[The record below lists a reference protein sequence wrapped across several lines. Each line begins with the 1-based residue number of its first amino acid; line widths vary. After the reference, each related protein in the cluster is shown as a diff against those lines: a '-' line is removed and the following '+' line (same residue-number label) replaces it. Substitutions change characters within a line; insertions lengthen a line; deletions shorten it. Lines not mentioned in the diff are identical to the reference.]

1 MVNRGGRSKACRTCK
16 RRRVKCDHGKP
27 NCQRCEKAG
36 VACEGY
42 VTYGEFVDETTRFAK
57 DKSPVKNSQLQVQ
70 PASPSAKATER
81 QIWRPPPLL
90 LDQDA
95 VIHAHLLS
103 RIDEVTPLMANLES
117 ITLSDSTRS
126 LAVRALA
133 AVYFGKTNSDKR
145 IFDLGSREY
154 VKALNRVQLDLASST
169 AVLEWDTLASVICLC
184 MFENIVFTDK
194 TGWLKHY
201 EGITQLVSS
210 VITLR
215 LESILN
221 RRHEGQA
228 ERAMETPNSPGKGTP
243 QTVPI
248 LCALINRKH
257 CYLTLPEWQTVPW
270 PSTVPKTASDAL
282 HDIFAR
288 VPGQLHDMDRV
299 QRGEVDNEFFEELR
313 QRVETTLSDL
323 EDWEQFCQHP
333 RPLTGSPLTSTQD
346 STSHPV
352 RHKALLAL
360 QRAIIL
366 CMTGL
371 CTFFNIPLVAEI
383 PSILEDRKL
392 VRKAIATEIC
402 QLAASCLGHESHSTE
417 SLLFIFPLQIASMNF
432 ETGSAEEKG
441 AEEIMNGVIA
451 GTHGFEIGRRREW
464 KASSVILIK

>member
-36 VACEGY
+36 IACEGY

-57 DKSPVKNSQLQVQ
+57 DKSPVKDSQLQVQ

-154 VKALNRVQLDLASST
+154 VKALNRVQLDLASPT

-201 EGITQLVSS
+201 EGITQLVK
-210 VITLR
+210 LR
-215 LESILN
+215 GPWRHQTDLERELL
-221 RRHEGQA
+221 RQ
-228 ERAMETPNSPGKGTP
+228 
-243 QTVPI
+243 
-248 LCALINRKH
+248 CRKH

-323 EDWEQFCQHP
+323 EDWEQFYQHP

-352 RHKALLAL
+352 KHKALLAL

-383 PSILEDRKL
+383 PSILEDRKV

>member
-1 MVNRGGRSKACRTCK
+1 MVNRGGRSKAY
-16 RRRVKCDHGKP
+16 HSKP
-27 NCQRCEKAG
+27 HCQRCEKAG
-36 VACEGY
+36 IACEGY
-42 VTYGEFVDETTRFAK
+42 VTYGEFVDETARFAK
-57 DKSPVKNSQLQVQ
+57 DKSPVKDNQVQ
-70 PASPSAKATER
+70 VQLASPSPNAVER
-81 QIWRPPPLL
+81 QIWHPPPLL

-133 AVYFGKTNSDKR
+133 AVYFGKTNGDRR

-201 EGITQLVSS
+201 EGITQL
-210 VITLR
+210 
-215 LESILN
+215 
-221 RRHEGQA
+221 
-228 ERAMETPNSPGKGTP
+228 
-243 QTVPI
+243 
-248 LCALINRKH
+248 
-257 CYLTLPEWQTVPW
+257 TVPW
-270 PSTVPKTASDAL
+270 PSTVPKTASDVL

-299 QRGEVDNEFFEELR
+299 ERGEVNYEFVEELR

-323 EDWEQFCQHP
+323 EDWEQFYQHP
-333 RPLTGSPLTSTQD
+333 RPLTGCPFTSTQD
-346 STSHPV
+346 STSQPV

-383 PSILEDRKL
+383 PAALEDRK
-392 VRKAIATEIC
+392 VVKKAIATEIC
-402 QLAASCLGHESHSTE
+402 QLAASCLGHESNSTE

-432 ETGSAEEKG
+432 EKGSAEEKG
-441 AEEIMNGVIA
+441 AEGIMNGVIA
-451 GTHGFEIGRRREW
+451 GTYGFEIGRKREW
-464 KASSVILIK
+464 KTSSIILIK

>member
-1 MVNRGGRSKACRTCK
+1 MAMSWLSLRRAQTKDDDDSSVAQSWQIPSDMSPHFILSPSMDSQPEQARTHRHDQSKP
-16 RRRVKCDHGKP
+16 H
-27 NCQRCEKAG
+27 CQRCEKAG
-36 VACEGY
+36 IACEGY
-42 VTYGEFVDETTRFAK
+42 VTYGEFVDETARFSK
-57 DKSPVKNSQLQVQ
+57 DKSPMKDNQLQVQ
-70 PASPSAKATER
+70 LASPSPKATER

-90 LDQDA
+90 LHQDA

-133 AVYFGKTNSDKR
+133 AVYFGKTNGDKR

-194 TGWLKHY
+194 MGWLKHY
-201 EGITQLVSS
+201 EGITQL
-210 VITLR
+210 
-215 LESILN
+215 
-221 RRHEGQA
+221 
-228 ERAMETPNSPGKGTP
+228 
-243 QTVPI
+243 
-248 LCALINRKH
+248 
-257 CYLTLPEWQTVPW
+257 
-270 PSTVPKTASDAL
+270 TVPKTASDAL

-299 QRGEVDNEFFEELR
+299 ERGEVDNDFFQELR
-313 QRVETTLSDL
+313 QRVETTLSNL
-323 EDWEQFCQHP
+323 EDWEQFYQHP

-371 CTFFNIPLVAEI
+371 CAFFNIPLVAEI
-383 PSILEDRKL
+383 PAILEDRK
-392 VRKAIATEIC
+392 VARKAIATEIC
-402 QLAASCLGHESHSTE
+402 QLAASCLGHESHTTE

-432 ETGSAEEKG
+432 EKGSAEEEG

-464 KASSVILIK
+464 KTSSIILIK

>member
-36 VACEGY
+36 IACEGY

-57 DKSPVKNSQLQVQ
+57 DKSPVKDSQLQVQ

-201 EGITQLVSS
+201 EGITQLVK
-210 VITLR
+210 LR
-215 LESILN
+215 GPW
-221 RRHEGQA
+221 RH
-228 ERAMETPNSPGKGTP
+228 
-243 QTVPI
+243 QTVLERDLLRQCRFEII

-323 EDWEQFCQHP
+323 EDWEQFYQHP

-371 CTFFNIPLVAEI
+371 CNFFNIPLVAEI
-383 PSILEDRKL
+383 PSILEDRKV

-432 ETGSAEEKG
+432 ENGSAEEKG

>member
-1 MVNRGGRSKACRTCK
+1 MVNRGGRSKAYQS
-16 RRRVKCDHGKP
+16 KP
-27 NCQRCEKAG
+27 HCQRCEKAWI
-36 VACEGY
+36 ACEGY

-57 DKSPVKNSQLQVQ
+57 DKSPVKDNQLQVRL
-70 PASPSAKATER
+70 ASPSPKTTER
-81 QIWRPPPLL
+81 QACYPPPLL

-133 AVYFGKTNSDKR
+133 AVYFGKTNGDKR

-154 VKALNRVQLDLASST
+154 VKALNRVQHDLASST
-169 AVLEWDTLASVICLC
+169 TVLEWDTLASVICLC

-201 EGITQLVSS
+201 EGITQL
-210 VITLR
+210 
-215 LESILN
+215 
-221 RRHEGQA
+221 
-228 ERAMETPNSPGKGTP
+228 
-243 QTVPI
+243 I

-270 PSTVPKTASDAL
+270 PSTAPKTTSDAL

-299 QRGEVDNEFFEELR
+299 ERGEVDNEFFEELR

-323 EDWEQFCQHP
+323 EDWEQFYQHP
-333 RPLTGSPLTSTQD
+333 RPLTGSPLTSTPD
-346 STSHPV
+346 STSQPV

-392 VRKAIATEIC
+392 IRKAIATEIC

-432 ETGSAEEKG
+432 ENGSAEEKG

-451 GTHGFEIGRRREW
+451 GTYGFEIGRRREW
-464 KASSVILIK
+464 KTSSIILIK

>member
-201 EGITQLVSS
+201 EGITQLVK
-210 VITLR
+210 LR
-215 LESILN
+215 GPW
-221 RRHEGQA
+221 RH
-228 ERAMETPNSPGKGTP
+228 
-243 QTVPI
+243 QTV
-248 LCALINRKH
+248 LEREL
-257 CYLTLPEWQTVPW
+257 
-270 PSTVPKTASDAL
+270 
-282 HDIFAR
+282 
-288 VPGQLHDMDRV
+288 
-299 QRGEVDNEFFEELR
+299 LR
-313 QRVETTLSDL
+313 QCR
-323 EDWEQFCQHP
+323 
-333 RPLTGSPLTSTQD
+333 
-346 STSHPV
+346 
-352 RHKALLAL
+352 
-360 QRAIIL
+360 
-366 CMTGL
+366 
-371 CTFFNIPLVAEI
+371 
-383 PSILEDRKL
+383 
-392 VRKAIATEIC
+392 
-402 QLAASCLGHESHSTE
+402 
-417 SLLFIFPLQIASMNF
+417 
-432 ETGSAEEKG
+432 
-441 AEEIMNGVIA
+441 
-451 GTHGFEIGRRREW
+451 FEI
-464 KASSVILIK
+464 V

>member
-36 VACEGY
+36 MACEGY

-201 EGITQLVSS
+201 EGITQLVK
-210 VITLR
+210 LR
-215 LESILN
+215 GPW
-221 RRHEGQA
+221 RH
-228 ERAMETPNSPGKGTP
+228 
-243 QTVPI
+243 QTVLERELLRQCRFEII

-257 CYLTLPEWQTVPW
+257 SYLTLPEWQTVPW

-417 SLLFIFPLQIASMNF
+417 PLLFIFPLQIASMNF

>member
-36 VACEGY
+36 IACEGY

-57 DKSPVKNSQLQVQ
+57 DKSPLKDSQLQVQ

-103 RIDEVTPLMANLES
+103 RIDEVTPLMTNLES

-169 AVLEWDTLASVICLC
+169 AVFEWDTLASVICLC

-201 EGITQLVSS
+201 EGITQLVK
-210 VITLR
+210 LR
-215 LESILN
+215 GPW
-221 RRHEGQA
+221 RH
-228 ERAMETPNSPGKGTP
+228 
-243 QTVPI
+243 QTVLERELLRQCRFEII

-323 EDWEQFCQHP
+323 EDWEQFYQHP

-346 STSHPV
+346 GTSHPV

-383 PSILEDRKL
+383 PSILEDRKV

>member
-36 VACEGY
+36 IACEGY

-57 DKSPVKNSQLQVQ
+57 DKSPVKDSQLLVQ

-201 EGITQLVSS
+201 EGITQLVK
-210 VITLR
+210 LR
-215 LESILN
+215 GPWRHQTDLERELLRQCRFEI
-221 RRHEGQA
+221 
-228 ERAMETPNSPGKGTP
+228 
-243 QTVPI
+243 I

-323 EDWEQFCQHP
+323 EDWEQFYQHP

-383 PSILEDRKL
+383 PSILEDRKV

-402 QLAASCLGHESHSTE
+402 QLAASSLGHESHSTE

-432 ETGSAEEKG
+432 ETGSAEERG

>member
-36 VACEGY
+36 IACEGY

-57 DKSPVKNSQLQVQ
+57 DKSPVKDSQLQVQ

-201 EGITQLVSS
+201 EGITQLVK
-210 VITLR
+210 LR
-215 LESILN
+215 GPW
-221 RRHEGQA
+221 RH
-228 ERAMETPNSPGKGTP
+228 
-243 QTVPI
+243 QTVLERELLRQCRFEII

-299 QRGEVDNEFFEELR
+299 QRGKVDNEFFEELR

-323 EDWEQFCQHP
+323 EDWEQFYQHP
-333 RPLTGSPLTSTQD
+333 RPLTGSLLTSTQD

-371 CTFFNIPLVAEI
+371 CIFFNIPLVAEI
-383 PSILEDRKL
+383 PSILEDRKV

>member
-36 VACEGY
+36 IACEGY

-57 DKSPVKNSQLQVQ
+57 DKSPVKDSQLQVQ

-201 EGITQLVSS
+201 EGITQLVK
-210 VITLR
+210 LR
-215 LESILN
+215 GPWRHQTDLERELLRQCRFEI
-221 RRHEGQA
+221 
-228 ERAMETPNSPGKGTP
+228 
-243 QTVPI
+243 I

-323 EDWEQFCQHP
+323 EDWEQFYQHP

-383 PSILEDRKL
+383 SSILEDRKV

>member
-36 VACEGY
+36 IACEGY

-57 DKSPVKNSQLQVQ
+57 DKSPVKDSQLQVQ
-70 PASPSAKATER
+70 PASPSAKATEQ

-201 EGITQLVSS
+201 EGITQLVK
-210 VITLR
+210 LR
-215 LESILN
+215 GPW
-221 RRHEGQA
+221 RH
-228 ERAMETPNSPGKGTP
+228 
-243 QTVPI
+243 QTVLERELLRQCRFEII

-299 QRGEVDNEFFEELR
+299 QRGKVDNEFFEELR

-323 EDWEQFCQHP
+323 EDWEQFYQHP

-371 CTFFNIPLVAEI
+371 CIFFNIPLVAEI
-383 PSILEDRKL
+383 PSILEDRKV

>member
-27 NCQRCEKAG
+27 HCQRCEKAG
-36 VACEGY
+36 LACEGY
-42 VTYGEFVDETTRFAK
+42 VTYGEFVDETARFAK
-57 DKSPVKNSQLQVQ
+57 DKSPVKENQLQVQ
-70 PASPSAKATER
+70 LANMSPKTSER
-81 QIWRPPPLL
+81 QIWHPPPLL
-90 LDQDA
+90 LDQNA

-201 EGITQLVSS
+201 EGITQLVK
-210 VITLR
+210 LR
-215 LESILN
+215 GPW
-221 RRHEGQA
+221 RH
-228 ERAMETPNSPGKGTP
+228 
-243 QTVPI
+243 QTVLERELLRQCRFEII

-257 CYLTLPEWQTVPW
+257 CYLTLPEWQTIPW

-282 HDIFAR
+282 HDIFAC
-288 VPGQLHDMDRV
+288 VPGQLHDMDRIE
-299 QRGEVDNEFFEELR
+299 RGEVDNEFFEELR

-323 EDWEQFCQHP
+323 EDWGQFYQHP
-333 RPLTGSPLTSTQD
+333 RPLTGCFLASIQD
-346 STSHPV
+346 GTSHSV

-383 PSILEDRKL
+383 PAMLEDRKV

-432 ETGSAEEKG
+432 ERGSAEEKG

-464 KASSVILIK
+464 KTSSVILIK

>member
-36 VACEGY
+36 IACEGY

-57 DKSPVKNSQLQVQ
+57 DKSPVKDSQLQVQ

-201 EGITQLVSS
+201 EGITQLVK
-210 VITLR
+210 LR
-215 LESILN
+215 GPWRHQTDLERELLRQCRFEI
-221 RRHEGQA
+221 
-228 ERAMETPNSPGKGTP
+228 
-243 QTVPI
+243 I

-323 EDWEQFCQHP
+323 EDWEQFYQHP

-383 PSILEDRKL
+383 PSILEDRKV

>member
-1 MVNRGGRSKACRTCK
+1 MVNRGGRSKAYQS
-16 RRRVKCDHGKP
+16 KP
-27 NCQRCEKAG
+27 HCQRCEKAEI
-36 VACEGY
+36 ACEGY

-57 DKSPVKNSQLQVQ
+57 DKSPVKDNQLQLQ
-70 PASPSAKATER
+70 LASPSPQATER
-81 QIWRPPPLL
+81 QVWRPPPLL

-117 ITLSDSTRS
+117 MTLLNSARS

-133 AVYFGKTNSDKR
+133 AVYFGKTHGDKR
-145 IFDLGSREY
+145 IFDLGNREY

-184 MFENIVFTDK
+184 MFENVVFTDK

-201 EGITQLVSS
+201 EGITQL
-210 VITLR
+210 
-215 LESILN
+215 
-221 RRHEGQA
+221 
-228 ERAMETPNSPGKGTP
+228 
-243 QTVPI
+243 
-248 LCALINRKH
+248 H

-270 PSTVPKTASDAL
+270 SSTVPKTASDTL

-288 VPGQLHDMDRV
+288 VPGQLHDIDRV
-299 QRGEVDNEFFEELR
+299 ERGEVDNAFFEELR

-323 EDWEQFCQHP
+323 EDWEQFYQHP
-333 RPLTGSPLTSTQD
+333 RPLTGSPLSSTQD
-346 STSHPV
+346 ITSHPV
-352 RHKALLAL
+352 RQKALLAL

-371 CTFFNIPLVAEI
+371 CAFFNIPLVAEI
-383 PSILEDRKL
+383 PSILEDRKV

-432 ETGSAEEKG
+432 DYGSAEEKG

-451 GTHGFEIGRRREW
+451 GTYGFEIGRRREW
-464 KASSVILIK
+464 KTSSIILIK

>member
-16 RRRVKCDHGKP
+16 RRRVKCDHSKP
-27 NCQRCEKAG
+27 HCQRCEKAG
-36 VACEGY
+36 IACEGY
-42 VTYGEFVDETTRFAK
+42 VTYGEFVDETSRFSK
-57 DKSPVKNSQLQVQ
+57 DKLPVKDNQVQ
-70 PASPSAKATER
+70 VQMASPSPEAIER
-81 QIWRPPPLL
+81 QIRHPPPLL

-95 VIHAHLLS
+95 IIHAHLLS
-103 RIDEVTPLMANLES
+103 RINEVTPLMANLES
-117 ITLSDSTRS
+117 ITLSDSTHS

-133 AVYFGKTNSDKR
+133 AVYFGKTNGDRR

-201 EGITQLVSS
+201 EGITQL
-210 VITLR
+210 
-215 LESILN
+215 
-221 RRHEGQA
+221 
-228 ERAMETPNSPGKGTP
+228 
-243 QTVPI
+243 I
-248 LCALINRKH
+248 LCALIKRKH

-299 QRGEVDNEFFEELR
+299 ERGEVDYKFAEELR
-313 QRVETTLSDL
+313 QQVEITLSDL
-323 EDWEQFCQHP
+323 EDWEQFYQHP
-333 RPLTGSPLTSTQD
+333 RPLTGCPFTSTQD

-352 RHKALLAL
+352 RDKALLAL

-383 PSILEDRKL
+383 PAVLEDRGV
-392 VRKAIATEIC
+392 VRKAIAAEIC

-432 ETGSAEEKG
+432 EKGSAEEKG
-441 AEEIMNGVIA
+441 AEGIMNGVIA
-451 GTHGFEIGRRREW
+451 GTYGFEIGRRREW
-464 KASSVILIK
+464 KTSSIILIK

>member
-36 VACEGY
+36 IACEGY

-57 DKSPVKNSQLQVQ
+57 DKSPVKDSQLQVQ

-201 EGITQLVSS
+201 EGITQLVK
-210 VITLR
+210 LR
-215 LESILN
+215 GPWRHQTDLERELLRQCRFEI
-221 RRHEGQA
+221 
-228 ERAMETPNSPGKGTP
+228 
-243 QTVPI
+243 I

-323 EDWEQFCQHP
+323 EDWEQFYQHP

-383 PSILEDRKL
+383 PSILEDRKV

-464 KASSVILIK
+464 KASSVILIR

>member
-201 EGITQLVSS
+201 EGITQLVK
-210 VITLR
+210 LR
-215 LESILN
+215 GPW
-221 RRHEGQA
+221 RH
-228 ERAMETPNSPGKGTP
+228 
-243 QTVPI
+243 QTVLERELLRQCRFEII

-323 EDWEQFCQHP
+323 EDWEQFYQQP
-333 RPLTGSPLTSTQD
+333 RPLTSSPLTSTQD

>member
-16 RRRVKCDHGKP
+16 RRRVKCDQSKP
-27 NCQRCEKAG
+27 HCQRCEKAG
-36 VACEGY
+36 IACEGY
-42 VTYGEFVDETTRFAK
+42 VPYGEFVDETTRFAK
-57 DKSPVKNSQLQVQ
+57 DKSPMKDNHLLVQLASQ
-70 PASPSAKATER
+70 SPKATEQ
-81 QIWRPPPLL
+81 QIWRPQPLL

-117 ITLSDSTRS
+117 ITVSDSTRS

-133 AVYFGKTNSDKR
+133 AVYFGKTNGDKR

-154 VKALNRVQLDLASST
+154 VKALNRVQHDLASST
-169 AVLEWDTLASVICLC
+169 TVLEWDTLASVICLC

-201 EGITQLVSS
+201 EGITQLVK
-210 VITLR
+210 LR
-215 LESILN
+215 GPWRHKTVLERELLRQCRFEI
-221 RRHEGQA
+221 
-228 ERAMETPNSPGKGTP
+228 
-243 QTVPI
+243 I

-299 QRGEVDNEFFEELR
+299 ERGEVDKEFFEELR

-323 EDWEQFCQHP
+323 EDWEQFYQHP
-333 RPLTGSPLTSTQD
+333 RPLTGSPFSSTQD
-346 STSHPV
+346 ITSHPV

-371 CTFFNIPLVAEI
+371 CAFFNIPLVAEI
-383 PSILEDRKL
+383 PSILEDRKV

-417 SLLFIFPLQIASMNF
+417 SLLFIFPLQIASMNL
-432 ETGSAEEKG
+432 EMGSVEEKG

-451 GTHGFEIGRRREW
+451 GTYGFEIGRRREW
-464 KASSVILIK
+464 KTSSIILIK

>member
-1 MVNRGGRSKACRTCK
+1 MVNRGGRSKAY
-16 RRRVKCDHGKP
+16 HSKP
-27 NCQRCEKAG
+27 HCQRCEKAG
-36 VACEGY
+36 IACEGY
-42 VTYGEFVDETTRFAK
+42 VTYGEFVDETSRFSK
-57 DKSPVKNSQLQVQ
+57 DKLPVKDNQVQ
-70 PASPSAKATER
+70 VQMASPSPEAIER
-81 QIWRPPPLL
+81 QIGHPPPLL

-103 RIDEVTPLMANLES
+103 RINEVTPLMANLES

-133 AVYFGKTNSDKR
+133 AVYFGKTNGDRR

-201 EGITQLVSS
+201 EGITQL
-210 VITLR
+210 
-215 LESILN
+215 
-221 RRHEGQA
+221 
-228 ERAMETPNSPGKGTP
+228 
-243 QTVPI
+243 
-248 LCALINRKH
+248 
-257 CYLTLPEWQTVPW
+257 WQTVPW

-299 QRGEVDNEFFEELR
+299 ERGEVDYKFAEELR
-313 QRVETTLSDL
+313 QQVEITLSDL
-323 EDWEQFCQHP
+323 EDWEQFYQHP
-333 RPLTGSPLTSTQD
+333 RPLTGCPFTSTQD

-352 RHKALLAL
+352 RDKALLAL

-366 CMTGL
+366 CMMGL

-383 PSILEDRKL
+383 PAVLEDRKV

-432 ETGSAEEKG
+432 EKGSAEEKG
-441 AEEIMNGVIA
+441 AEGIMNGVIA
-451 GTHGFEIGRRREW
+451 GTYGFEIGRRREW
-464 KASSVILIK
+464 KTSSIILIK

>member
-1 MVNRGGRSKACRTCK
+1 MVNRGGRSKAYQS
-16 RRRVKCDHGKP
+16 KP
-27 NCQRCEKAG
+27 HCQRCEKAG
-36 VACEGY
+36 IACEGY

-57 DKSPVKNSQLQVQ
+57 DKSPVKDNQLQVQ
-70 PASPSAKATER
+70 LACPSPKANER

-126 LAVRALA
+126 SAVRALA
-133 AVYFGKTNSDKR
+133 AVYFGKTNGDKR

-154 VKALNRVQLDLASST
+154 VKALNRVQIDLASST

-184 MFENIVFTDK
+184 MFENIVFTDN

-201 EGITQLVSS
+201 EGITQL
-210 VITLR
+210 
-215 LESILN
+215 
-221 RRHEGQA
+221 
-228 ERAMETPNSPGKGTP
+228 
-243 QTVPI
+243 
-248 LCALINRKH
+248 H
-257 CYLTLPEWQTVPW
+257 CYLTLPEWRTVPW
-270 PSTVPKTASDAL
+270 PSPVPKTASDTL

-299 QRGEVDNEFFEELR
+299 ERGEVDNEFFEELR

-323 EDWEQFCQHP
+323 EDWEQFYQHP
-333 RPLTGSPLTSTQD
+333 RPLTGSPLCSTQD
-346 STSHPV
+346 STSQPV
-352 RHKALLAL
+352 RHKVLLAL

-371 CTFFNIPLVAEI
+371 CAFFNIPLVAEI
-383 PSILEDRKL
+383 PSNLEDRK
-392 VRKAIATEIC
+392 VIRKAIATEIC

-432 ETGSAEEKG
+432 EKGSAEEKG

-464 KASSVILIK
+464 KTSSIILIK

>member
-36 VACEGY
+36 IACEGY

-57 DKSPVKNSQLQVQ
+57 DKSPLKDSQLQVQ

-145 IFDLGSREY
+145 IFDLGNREY

-169 AVLEWDTLASVICLC
+169 AIFEWDTLASVICLC

-201 EGITQLVSS
+201 EGITQLVK
-210 VITLR
+210 LR
-215 LESILN
+215 GPW
-221 RRHEGQA
+221 RH
-228 ERAMETPNSPGKGTP
+228 
-243 QTVPI
+243 QTVLERELLRQCRFEII

-282 HDIFAR
+282 HDIFAL

-323 EDWEQFCQHP
+323 EDWEQFYQHP

-383 PSILEDRKL
+383 PSILEDRKG

>member
-36 VACEGY
+36 IACEGY

-57 DKSPVKNSQLQVQ
+57 DKSPVKDSQLQVQ

-201 EGITQLVSS
+201 EGITQLVK
-210 VITLR
+210 LR
-215 LESILN
+215 GPW
-221 RRHEGQA
+221 RH
-228 ERAMETPNSPGKGTP
+228 
-243 QTVPI
+243 QTVLERELLRQCRFEII

-441 AEEIMNGVIA
+441 AEKIMNGVIA

>member
-36 VACEGY
+36 IACEGY

-57 DKSPVKNSQLQVQ
+57 DKSPLKDSQLQVQ

-169 AVLEWDTLASVICLC
+169 AVFEWDTLASV
-184 MFENIVFTDK
+184 K
-194 TGWLKHY
+194 
-201 EGITQLVSS
+201 
-210 VITLR
+210 LR
-215 LESILN
+215 GPW
-221 RRHEGQA
+221 RH
-228 ERAMETPNSPGKGTP
+228 
-243 QTVPI
+243 QTVLERELLRQCRFEI
-248 LCALINRKH
+248 
-257 CYLTLPEWQTVPW
+257 TVPW

-323 EDWEQFCQHP
+323 EDWEQFYQHP

-383 PSILEDRKL
+383 PSILEDRKV

>member
-16 RRRVKCDHGKP
+16 RRRVKCD
-27 NCQRCEKAG
+27 QS
-36 VACEGY
+36 Y
-42 VTYGEFVDETTRFAK
+42 VTYGEFVDETMRFTK
-57 DKSPVKNSQLQVQ
+57 DKSPARDNQLQVQ
-70 PASPSAKATER
+70 LANPSSKATER

-103 RIDEVTPLMANLES
+103 RIDEVTPLMANLDS

-133 AVYFGKTNSDKR
+133 AVYFGKTNGDKR

-154 VKALNRVQLDLASST
+154 VKALNRVQLDLACST

-201 EGITQLVSS
+201 EGITQLAS
-210 VITLR
+210 
-215 LESILN
+215 
-221 RRHEGQA
+221 QA
-228 ERAMETPNSPGKGTP
+228 ERTMETPNSPGKGTP
-243 QTVPI
+243 QTVPVRDSMSRFSQ
-248 LCALINRKH
+248 NGTS
-257 CYLTLPEWQTVPW
+257 LTGIDIAVPW

-299 QRGEVDNEFFEELR
+299 DRGEGDNEFFEELR
-313 QRVETTLSDL
+313 QRVETALSDL
-323 EDWEQFCQHP
+323 EDWEQFYQHP
-333 RPLTGSPLTSTQD
+333 RPLTDSHLTSTQD

-371 CTFFNIPLVAEI
+371 CNFFNIPLVAEI
-383 PSILEDRKL
+383 PAILEDRKV
-392 VRKAIATEIC
+392 VRKALATEIC
-402 QLAASCLGHESHSTE
+402 QLATSCLGHQSHSTE
-417 SLLFIFPLQIASMNF
+417 SLLFIFPLQIASMYF
-432 ETGSAEEKG
+432 EKGSAEEKG

-451 GTHGFEIGRRREW
+451 GTYGFEIGRRREW
-464 KASSVILIK
+464 KTSSVILIK